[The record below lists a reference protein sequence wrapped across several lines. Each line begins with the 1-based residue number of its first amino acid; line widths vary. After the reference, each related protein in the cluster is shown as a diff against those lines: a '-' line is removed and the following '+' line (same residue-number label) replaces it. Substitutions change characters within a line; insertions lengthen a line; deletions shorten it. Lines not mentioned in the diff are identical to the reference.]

1 MIFYP
6 PHPDDHDNELESNII
21 NETLNQ
27 IFEIGEII
35 KDVLIPQAVDWYTG
49 KALLYSYNEDTEDGS
64 WVGADINDLKIE
76 E

>member
-6 PHPDDHDNELESNII
+6 PNPDDHDDELESNII

-35 KDVLIPQAVDWYTG
+35 KDVLIPQAVEWYTG
-49 KALLYSYNEDTEDGS
+49 NALLYEAYNDSADESS
-64 WVGADINDLKIE
+64 WVDINDLKIGN
-76 E
+76 